1 MEEFYILNVVIVLW
15 NSACDK
21 NVIELYAQIFQ
32 IKENECIP
40 ELVKSKEHLESNE
53 LLCDYVD
60 FLVLMIC
67 CLD

>member
-1 MEEFYILNVVIVLW
+1 MLLLFVIKCKTSVLRQ
-15 NSACDK
+15 
-21 NVIELYAQIFQ
+21 LYAQIFQ